1 MNTTNDPGSER
12 PARAALVAGWLLLGF
27 SLPLG
32 LTLEALHA
40 LKVDVYLGSA
50 MRRELWT
57 LAHAHG
63 NLLGM
68 LCLVF
73 GLFAARL
80 PEARAVARLGRVLV
94 AGACLMPLGF
104 LLGGVL
110 NREGDPSPGILLV
123 PLGGLLLLVAL
134 FGAAVLTLRKGRAG
148 GGR

>member
-1 MNTTNDPGSER
+1 MNDPAPPPSPLCLRTGI
-12 PARAALVAGWLLLGF
+12 WLLAV

-40 LKVDVYLGSA
+40 MKVQVYLGSA
-50 MRRELWT
+50 LRRELWT

-73 GLFAARL
+73 ALLASRIADERARTRIDRL
-80 PEARAVARLGRVLV
+80 LAFGAV
-94 AGACLMPLGF
+94 LMPLGF

-110 NREGDPSPGILLV
+110 NREGDPSLGILLV
-123 PLGGLLLLVAL
+123 PLGGVLVFAAL
-134 FGAAVLTLRKGRAG
+134 VIAGVRCGARR
-148 GGR
+148 

>member
-1 MNTTNDPGSER
+1 MNDAPPPSPSVSPLPLRTG
-12 PARAALVAGWLLLGF
+12 LWLLAV

-40 LKVDVYLGSA
+40 MKVQVYLGSA

-63 NLLGM
+63 NLLGI

-73 GLFAARL
+73 ALLAPRFGDAAGRARL
-80 PEARAVARLGRVLV
+80 ERLLV
-94 AGACLMPLGF
+94 AGAVAMPLGF

-110 NREGDPSPGILLV
+110 NREGDPSLGILLV
-123 PLGGLLLLVAL
+123 PLGGVLLFAALVLAAL
-134 FGAAVLTLRKGRAG
+134 ASARRV
-148 GGR
+148 